1 MYAYLTGTVLM
12 IDGITLT
19 LQIDWMGLGLD
30 IFAAPGLIAH
40 AQRGNNLTL
49 WIHHHKTEV
58 SESLFWF
65 ETIEERALFR
75 ELNKVNGVW
84 GKTALSLLGLGQEE
98 LMKAIQF
105 EDDKILSSVP
115 GIGKKTAQ
123 KIIVDLKWSINFEK
137 KKSEKNESKTPASTT
152 MNVMS
157 SLVQMGYDKLRVE
170 SVIKTLDSS
179 LGIEETVREVIR
191 KLK

>member
-40 AQRGNNLTL
+40 AQRGNTLTL